1 MGGSSNDYIT
11 RTLFLAIPFLNPDL
25 VLVNF
30 TNLSRREYV
39 SVENKFFYFFP
50 NGCPYNDYVR
60 RDIWR
65 HFKELTSPYDDELN
79 FFRNYKAVEALLS
92 DRCWLF
98 STREPESLDR
108 LNGHANL
115 TNYVGNLINLD
126 TARDKIHAGPKSHEA
141 LANAYWEKFF
151 LRGFSSGLGALT

>member
-50 NGCPYNDYVR
+50 ERVP
-60 RDIWR
+60 
-65 HFKELTSPYDDELN
+65 L
-79 FFRNYKAVEALLS
+79 
-92 DRCWLF
+92 
-98 STREPESLDR
+98 
-108 LNGHANL
+108 
-115 TNYVGNLINLD
+115 
-126 TARDKIHAGPKSHEA
+126 
-141 LANAYWEKFF
+141 
-151 LRGFSSGLGALT
+151 